1 MSDKPEVRKM
11 EFVFCRFHFE
21 GLFSQDVLTRMKEF
35 LLKSEEKSIEEERFK
50 WAFGDVGTQTVN
62 SNEIIYGRLGRTIKQ
77 KFGTIY
83 DQQKHSY
90 RKDLIKSSEAA
101 YSNFFI
107 IPKSNILALEDKYNL
122 TKNTFIKKFNE
133 FWIKNDYTDLK
144 IEFLKDEIE
153 IFELVKGWD
162 RLSRASFDLVPSNPD
177 PREDWKEVDDLI
189 QKARAKRAKLEFENK
204 EESLAKQDSIIQ
216 KSMSMAADGYG
227 EFKLKGWIGNVGQT
241 FNSISTIIRKEI
253 HSVDELPAIL
263 GQLHDEIRKILERKK
278 NNGKK

>member
-1 MSDKPEVRKM
+1 MADKPEVRKM

-21 GLFSQDVLTRMKEF
+21 GLFSQDVLTRMKNF
-35 LLKSEEKSIEEERFK
+35 LLKSEEKFIQEDRFN
-50 WAFGDVGTQTVN
+50 WAFGDVGSQTIN
-62 SNEIIYGRLGRTIKQ
+62 NDEIIFGRLGRTITK
-77 KFGTIY
+77 KFGTVY

-107 IPKSNILALEDKYNL
+107 VPKSHVLALEDKYNL
-122 TKNTFIKKFNE
+122 TRNMFVKKFKE
-133 FWIKNDYTDLK
+133 FWTKNDYTDIK
-144 IEFLKDEIE
+144 FEFIKDEVE

-162 RLSRASFDLVPSNPD
+162 KLSRASFYLVPSNPD
-177 PREDWKEVDDLI
+177 SREDWKDVDEI
-189 QKARAKRAKLEFENK
+189 IRRAKAKRAKLEFENK
-204 EESLAKQDSIIQ
+204 DESLSKQGSIIQ

-227 EFKLKGWIGNVGQT
+227 EFKLNGWIGNVGQA
-241 FNSISTIIRKEI
+241 FNSISTIIRKDI

-263 GQLHDEIRKILERKK
+263 GQLYNEIKKILERKK

>member
-1 MSDKPEVRKM
+1 MADKPEFRKM

-21 GLFSQDVLTRMKEF
+21 GLFSQDVLNRMKEF

-50 WAFGDVGTQTVN
+50 WAFGDVGSQTIN
-62 SNEIIYGRLGRTIKQ
+62 SDEIIYGRLGRTIKQ

-90 RKDLIKSSEAA
+90 RKDLMKSSEAA

-107 IPKSNILALEDKYNL
+107 MPKSNILALEDKYNL
-122 TKNTFIKKFNE
+122 TKNMFIKKFNE
-133 FWIKNDYTDLK
+133 FWIKNDYTDIK
-144 IEFLKDEIE
+144 FEFLKDEIE
-153 IFELVKGWD
+153 IFELVKTWD
-162 RLSRASFDLVPSNPD
+162 RLSRAAFDLIPSNPD
-177 PREDWKEVDDLI
+177 SREDWKDVDEVI
-189 QKARAKRAKLEFENK
+189 RKAKAKRAKLEFENK
-204 EESLAKQDSIIQ
+204 EDGLARQDSIIQ

-241 FNSISTIIRKEI
+241 FNSISTIIRKEL

-263 GQLHDEIRKILERKK
+263 GQLYNEIKKVLERKK